1 MKSFIKRFVPC
12 VLVLLSV
19 CVFSACDIGNQHQ
32 HVYSW
37 YLAKEPSCTKNGI
50 LEGVCECGEKS
61 FEEVKSTGHNFVNGV
76 CSKCGE
82 DKEQDNNQNN
92 DQKVEQGQ
100 SLGLNINKVYEI
112 FRTYGRSV
120 SFSEFINGLNGAML
134 QNIQIDG
141 LGVLH
146 CVLSYNGS
154 SADVILPSL
163 KIDFKLNNING
174 LKNLLQLKVGYDRF
188 DGEKLLEVVLVDG
201 TKVTLGKISGIN
213 KNNQN
218 LAEKSVRSIFIN
230 QDNVFGVVYSDD
242 TVVAVSKIANIN
254 TPINGAQ
261 LCYDKIDGKQEYE
274 VVCALNLNDTKIEI
288 PATHLGLPITR
299 VAGYAFYNNKA
310 ITEVILGENIVSLGS
325 LAFGECK
332 ELTTIKFN
340 QGIKEIGTFCFTNCA
355 KLQNPVIPAS
365 VIRFGN
371 NAFSKTNC
379 SIYVDLTQKPSA
391 WSNSWCSSN
400 NKVYWK
406 GEWNYVNDIPV
417 PLQ

>member
-1 MKSFIKRFVPC
+1 MKSFIKRFVSC

-19 CVFSACDIGNQHQ
+19 CVFSACDIGKQHQ

-50 LEGVCECGEKS
+50 LEGICECGEKS

-82 DKEQDNNQNN
+82 GKEQDNNQNN

-112 FRTYGRSV
+112 FSTYGHSV
-120 SFSEFINGLNGAML
+120 SFEEFVNGLDGAML
-134 QNIQIDG
+134 QNIQIDD
-141 LGVLH
+141 LGILH
-146 CVLSYNGS
+146 CVLLHNGS
-154 SADVILPSL
+154 SADVVLPSL

-188 DGEKLLEVVLVDG
+188 GGEKLLEVVLADG
-201 TKVTLGKISGIN
+201 TKVTLGKINGI
-213 KNNQN
+213 NNQN
-218 LAEKSVRSIFIN
+218 LAEKRVRSIFIN

-242 TVVAVSKIANIN
+242 TVVAIAKIANIN

-274 VVCALNLNDTKIEI
+274 VACALNLNDTKIEI

-299 VAGYAFYNNKA
+299 VADKAFYYNKT
-310 ITEVILGENIVSLGS
+310 ITEVVLGENIVSLGTS
-325 LAFGECK
+325 AFSGCK

-340 QGIKEIGTFCFTNCA
+340 QGIKEIGAFCFENCV
-355 KLQNPVIPAS
+355 KLQKPVIPAS
-365 VIRFGN
+365 VIKCV
-371 NAFSKTNC
+371 FSVFANTNC
-379 SIYVDLTQKPSA
+379 SIYVDLTQKPSTWA
-391 WSNSWCSSN
+391 DTWCSSN